1 MMAEV
6 RAGCSAMRIRRLA
19 GGELQGAEA
28 EKVREHLA
36 ACERCQATQREIE
49 EERARLARDVPFES
63 FANGVAEKLAQP
75 TPRRMWSRFVPAAA
89 AAAVLLV
96 AVGTRIGPEEPGVR
110 SKGGASIVLY
120 QRSGATAEILAP
132 DARAGAGPIAVQVNG
147 GAFAAVVLQ
156 EPGETSLL
164 FAGEAK
170 RAVEHPFEW
179 TGSAAKG
186 SLVVVVSD
194 RPLDGETLRAA
205 IARGGPEA
213 APRGA
218 EVIVRPLERSGP

>member
-1 MMAEV
+1 V
-6 RAGCSAMRIRRLA
+6 SCD
-19 GGELQGAEA
+19 
-28 EKVREHLA
+28 
-36 ACERCQATQREIE
+36 RCQATQREIE

-75 TPRRMWSRFVPAAA
+75 APPRRIWSRFVPAAA

-96 AVGTRIGPEEPGVR
+96 AVGTRIGREEPGVR

-120 QRSGATAEILAP
+120 QRKGPAAVLLAP

-147 GAFAAVVLQ
+147 AGFAAVVLQ

-164 FAGEAK
+164 YAGEAK

-179 TGSAAKG
+179 TGSAARA

-194 RPLDGETLRAA
+194 RPLDGESIRAA